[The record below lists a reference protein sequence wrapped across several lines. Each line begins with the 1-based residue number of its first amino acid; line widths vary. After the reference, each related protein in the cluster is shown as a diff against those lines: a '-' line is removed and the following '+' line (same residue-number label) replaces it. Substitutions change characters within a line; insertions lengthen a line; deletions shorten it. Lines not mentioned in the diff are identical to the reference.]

1 MQHLQKG
8 CSKSGHGVIFAT
20 KVRVFADVRRSAEF
34 QTSVAS
40 RLASLFTRTS
50 MHYGFSYHFSGNGTY
65 FFQINIVTSIF
76 IENCWNLFYMID
88 NSQKS
93 MPNIFLIK
101 YDQYLQRYLQ
111 KTWRGRHLTLK
122 FCVSTKQT
130 VTWKKVE
137 NNNFRWGP
145 LQGANIFQIFSVIM
159 FFKKYL
165 EPDLLGKIQLVPQL
179 PLRGHCNLSEI
190 IKTQEN
196 VKGESNM
203 WKKWNWMNR
212 EPQISHLK

>member
-1 MQHLQKG
+1 M
-8 CSKSGHGVIFAT
+8 
-20 KVRVFADVRRSAEF
+20 
-34 QTSVAS
+34 
-40 RLASLFTRTS
+40 
-50 MHYGFSYHFSGNGTY
+50 
-65 FFQINIVTSIF
+65 TSIF

-111 KTWRGRHLTLK
+111 KTWRGRQITPK
-122 FCVSTKQT
+122 FCVSTKLT

-137 NNNFRWGP
+137 NNNFIWGP
-145 LQGANIFQIFSVIM
+145 LQGANIFQIFSVII

-203 WKKWNWMNR
+203 WKKVKLNEQGTPNISS
-212 EPQISHLK
+212 EITLSFENGSESSQFGQILKSELY